1 MVSSTLTLN
10 IVATSSQVTKGHNH
24 TYLGH
29 NPEFERRD
37 TPNQSE
43 FPFRSTKKKINALTV
58 LMIYERSVIC
68 LITYMAEE
76 TCKLFSGSNN
86 EF

>member
-1 MVSSTLTLN
+1 MVNSTLTLN
-10 IVATSSQVTKGHNH
+10 IVAMSSQVTKGHNH

-58 LMIYERSVIC
+58 LMIYEQREAAIY
-68 LITYMAEE
+68 T
-76 TCKLFSGSNN
+76 
-86 EF
+86 